1 LHCVWC
7 DTPYTW
13 NWNYTDFAHPDKYD
27 REKETHR
34 LPIHEIINRL
44 LGLGGNTMTLVI
56 SGGEPFLQQ
65 HRLLPLVRELYARGW
80 WMEIETNG
88 TIMPKRPGLFDL
100 LNLVNC
106 SPKLSNSGDPEHLR
120 IKPSV
125 LKALA
130 IDNKVSF
137 KFVVGDVGD
146 VYEIKHLVSTYG
158 MRNVWIMPM
167 GRTREELE
175 ESTPIARY
183 LANKEGYRFSPRL
196 HIEQYGD
203 KRGV

>member
-1 LHCVWC
+1 MS
-7 DTPYTW
+7 
-13 NWNYTDFAHPDKYD
+13 
-27 REKETHR
+27 
-34 LPIHEIINRL
+34 IHDVINRL
-44 LGLGGNTMTLVI
+44 IGLGGNTQMLVI

-80 WMEIETNG
+80 WIEIETNG

-100 LNLVNC
+100 VNIVNC

-120 IKPSV
+120 VKPSV

-130 IDNKVSF
+130 YEEDHVAF

-146 VYEIKHLVSTYG
+146 IYEIKALVSTYG
-158 MRNVWIMPM
+158 MKNVWIMPM

-183 LANKEGYRFSPRL
+183 MANREGWRFSPRL
-196 HIEQYGD
+196 HIEQFGD